1 MLELIRKTL
10 LAGVGLV
17 AISREKAQR
26 IIEPLVKKGQLSEKE
41 GKKILNELVRKTEQ
55 VRKSLEKTTDG
66 IVRKT
71 LSKMDIPTKQ
81 DYVKLS
87 RRIEKLEK
95 EGKLKPKAKSK
106 SRVKRSV
113 TKSRKK

>member
-10 LAGVGLV
+10 LAGAGLV
-17 AISREKAQR
+17 AMSREKAQR

-41 GKKILNELVRKTEQ
+41 GKKFLNELVKKSGQ
-55 VRKSLEKTTDG
+55 ARKSLEKMTDG

-95 EGKLKPKAKSK
+95 KGKVKPKAKSK
-106 SRVKRSV
+106 GRVKRSV
-113 TKSRKK
+113 TKN